1 MAGVVTEL
9 TQGFFDVAGPD
20 NRQKLAG
27 FIARILTRH
36 FRQHADGGNGE
47 DDRKQEKVNIAQSQ
61 SPNTC
66 FT

>member
-20 NRQKLAG
+20 NREKLAG

-36 FRQHADGGNGE
+36 FGQHTDGGNGE
-47 DDRKQEKVNIAQSQ
+47 DDCKQEKVNIAQSQ